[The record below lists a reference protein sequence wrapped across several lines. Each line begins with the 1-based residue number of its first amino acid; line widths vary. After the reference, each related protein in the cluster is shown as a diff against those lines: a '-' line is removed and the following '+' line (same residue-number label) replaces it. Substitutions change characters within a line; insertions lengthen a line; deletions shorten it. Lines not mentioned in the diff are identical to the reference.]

1 MGRNKIDV
9 ALEVTLVLSCA
20 ALVGCLLALL
30 ALELGGN
37 TAAGLV
43 VAGGIVG
50 WLHLRIYRKFNGPNN
65 LED

>member
-1 MGRNKIDV
+1 MLVDK
-9 ALEVTLVLSCA
+9 ALEVILVLCCA
-20 ALVGCLLALL
+20 ALLGCLVALL
-30 ALELGGN
+30 AVELGGN